1 VERVDLN
8 ALLRPS
14 SFIDMSTLLNWGI
27 LGTGSIAGIYAQGV
41 ARSQTGR
48 VVAVASR
55 TLAKAQ
61 AFASE
66 QHIERA
72 YGSYEALLADPAVQA
87 VYIATPHPQHVE
99 WVVRTARA
107 GKHVLCEKP
116 MTMNLAEAQTAVAA
130 CRASKVLF
138 MEAFMYRCQP
148 QTAKIVELIRNGALG
163 RVALVQTT
171 FSFNLPFDPAHRLFN
186 QALGGGGILD
196 VGCYP
201 VSLSRLVAGAA
212 SGEPFLDPEHVDGV
226 ARLHP
231 QAAVDVYAAATL
243 GFANGVVAQVAC
255 GIGLLQERVA
265 RIYGSEGWLHVPEPF
280 VLHLDGGDSTLI
292 LRRPGATAPEEIVV
306 TAPPLYSIE
315 ADAFGRAVFAGAR
328 DVPAM
333 PVADSLG
340 NMATLD
346 RWRAA
351 VGLEYEA
358 DKRAERS

>member
-1 VERVDLN
+1 
-8 ALLRPS
+8 
-14 SFIDMSTLLNWGI
+14 MSTLLNWGI
-27 LGTGSIAGIYAQGV
+27 LGTGRIAGIYAQGV

-55 TLAKAQ
+55 ELAKAR

-66 QHIERA
+66 QEIERA
-72 YGSYEALLADPAVQA
+72 HGSYEALLADPDVQA
-87 VYIATPHPQHVE
+87 VYIATPHPQHAE
-99 WVVRTARA
+99 WVVRAARA

-116 MTMNLAEAQTAVAA
+116 MTMNLAEARTATEA
-130 CRASKVLF
+130 CRAAGVLF
-138 MEAFMYRCQP
+138 MEAFMYRCHP
-148 QTAKIVELIRNGALG
+148 QTAKIVELIRGGALG
-163 RVALVQTT
+163 QVRLVQAT

-186 QALGGGGILD
+186 KALGGGGILD

-212 SGEPFLDPEHVDGV
+212 SGQPFLDPEHVDGV
-226 ARLHP
+226 AQLHP

-243 GFANGVVAQVAC
+243 GFANGVIAQVAC
-255 GIGLLQERVA
+255 GVGLLQERVA

-280 VLHLDGGDSTLI
+280 ILFFDGGNSTLI
-292 LRRPGATAPEEIVV
+292 LHRRGATGPEEIVV
-306 TAPPLYSIE
+306 TAPPLYATE
-315 ADAFGRAVFAGAR
+315 VDAFGRAVLAGAR

-351 VGLEYEA
+351 VGLMYEV
-358 DKRAERS
+358 DIRAERS